1 MAIPS
6 SLSNFVLRKVKL
18 ALAANLG
25 LKEVSETELE
35 AAAHKLVDTL
45 AILHPT
51 DKKLFSETGS
61 KLAKAV
67 SAINLSVS
75 SLSSID
81 GFVLSDWLHQYDQY
95 LNNNH
100 SIFECI
106 TTHHTNISNEN
117 WSNVVENSGALSE
130 YSSAAAS
137 MGSKTWVVECNQW
150 METFAINYFRL
161 GGVRKH
167 HIKKQRSQFKG
178 IERAKADIDAEN
190 AEFAKLPSDLL
201 STYGSKIRLLD
212 VGSCY
217 NPFKHSEN
225 ASQLDVTAL
234 DLYPS
239 DPSVYQCDF
248 LGLQVGATDSAPI
261 IVDASESTEQGHEPD
276 FKRQRTASDVA
287 HSKVSSHS
295 SGGVSQCLKQLPA
308 AAYDAIVMSLVL
320 NYLPTSE
327 QRLEMVRKAR
337 ALLVSP
343 RVASE
348 THTGNDS
355 WPPHRNGLLL
365 IAEKQSIFKSPASNN
380 NCKYVKN
387 TKVRNNV
394 DATAVSTEE
403 GSGEGFGGIDL
414 YSNWV
419 NAICSCGFELVKY
432 HFLHT
437 SDGRKSHLFV
447 FATVAMDSVAVET
460 SLKLSIK
467 QDFDK

>member
-1 MAIPS
+1 MSIPS
-6 SLSNFVLRKVKL
+6 SLNHFVLRKVKL
-18 ALAANLG
+18 ALVASPG
-25 LKEVSETELE
+25 LKEVSEIELE
-35 AAAHKLVDTL
+35 VTAHKLVETL
-45 AILHPT
+45 AILHPV

-67 SAINLSVS
+67 SAINLSASTLSNIDS
-75 SLSSID
+75 S
-81 GFVLSDWLHQYDQY
+81 VLNGWLLQYDEY

-100 SIFECI
+100 SIFESI
-106 TTHHTNISNEN
+106 TSHHTNISNEN
-117 WSNVVENSGALSE
+117 WSKVVENSGALSE

-150 METFAINYFRL
+150 METFAVNYFRL
-161 GGVRKH
+161 GGARKH

-178 IERAKADIDAEN
+178 TERAKAEIDAEN
-190 AEFAKLPSDLL
+190 AEFAKLPCDLL
-201 STYGSKIRLLD
+201 SLDGSKIRLLD

-225 ASQLDVTAL
+225 AHQLDVTAL

-248 LGLQVGATDSAPI
+248 LGLQIGATDSAPLL
-261 IVDASESTEQGHEPD
+261 VDLSDSKEHGFEPYS
-276 FKRQRTASDVA
+276 KRQKLTADEA
-287 HSKVSSHS
+287 QSKTPSHC
-295 SGGVSQCLKQLPA
+295 GGEKSQCLKQLPA

-320 NYLPTSE
+320 NYLPNSE
-327 QRLEMVRKAR
+327 QRLTMVRKAR

-343 RVASE
+343 RA
-348 THTGNDS
+348 TDDS

-380 NCKYVKN
+380 NCKYVKHAKTVAN
-387 TKVRNNV
+387 AV
-394 DATAVSTEE
+394 ATAAKTEE
-403 GSGEGFGGIDL
+403 GSSEDNAGIDL
-414 YSNWV
+414 YHNWV

-447 FATVAMDSVAVET
+447 FATVAMDSIVVDT